1 MVRSEGQ
8 VREERADVLGL
19 YRLVDSHQARPL
31 YKQEGGENFIFF
43 SPAGPEWIVGTRVG
57 SQYGWLRNYQ
67 GGAGEERW
75 PGGQQVWQYRDT
87 VSGLWREDDI
97 TLRVE
102 ALPGNGH
109 SQQGSI
115 ITDLMVC

>member
-19 YRLVDSHQARPL
+19 YRLVDSHQTRPL

-57 SQYGWLRNYQ
+57 SQYGWLRNSGQ
-67 GGAGEERW
+67 ERW
-75 PGGQQVWQYRDT
+75 PGGLQAWQYRDT

-102 ALPGNGH
+102 ALPGNGD

-115 ITDLMVC
+115 ILLI